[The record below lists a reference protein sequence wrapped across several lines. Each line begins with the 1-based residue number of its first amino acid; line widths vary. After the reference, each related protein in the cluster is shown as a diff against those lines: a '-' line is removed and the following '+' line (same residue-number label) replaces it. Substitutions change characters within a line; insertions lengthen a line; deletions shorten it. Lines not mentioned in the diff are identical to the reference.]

1 MAARKGQVVQYVAD
15 MGQSRD
21 TAEPFA
27 LRGTNQSGMRAQN
40 ERIVLSILRRQ
51 GPLAKTDI
59 ARLTGLSVQAV
70 SVMMRKLEEDG
81 LLERREKLRGKVGQ
95 PLVPM
100 ALAPEGAFFIGLKL
114 GRRSTDLM
122 LVDFL
127 GRPIAVE
134 RNTYPYPTP
143 DAVMRFVTRALPRIS
158 AVLPPELRPRIGGI
172 GIAMPFQ
179 LWNWATYVGA
189 PQPEMD
195 AWRHRDIQAEVAAL
209 SGLPT
214 WIQNDAT
221 SACGAE
227 LVFGREDRPSDFL
240 YVFIAHFIGG
250 GLVLNGKLHTGPT
263 GNAAAIGSMPVPGP
277 DGTMRQLITVGSLA
291 ELERKMVA
299 RGLDAAQI
307 WDRAEDWQLPP
318 EVRQSWI
325 SAAAD
330 GIAHATLCATATAE
344 LKAVMIDG
352 WLPASWRHDLAG
364 AVRASIARL
373 DFAGLDL
380 PAVIEGSVGHLART
394 LGAASIPLS
403 QRFLVEA

>member
-1 MAARKGQVVQYVAD
+1 MQLIDDSGPVRAHGETGV
-15 MGQSRD
+15 
-21 TAEPFA
+21 

-40 ERIVLSILRRQ
+40 ERTVLSILRRN

-59 ARLTGLSVQAV
+59 ARITGLSVQAA
-70 SVMMRKLEEDG
+70 SIIMRKLEEDG

-127 GRPIAVE
+127 GRSIAVE

-143 DAVMRFVTRALPRIS
+143 DAVMRFVTTALPKV
-158 AVLPPELRPRIGGI
+158 ANVLPERLRGRIGGI

-189 PQPEMD
+189 PQSEMD
-195 AWRHRDIQAEVAAL
+195 AWRDRDIQAEVAAL

-214 WIQNDAT
+214 WVQNDAT
-221 SACGAE
+221 SACSAE
-227 LVFGREDRPSDFL
+227 LVFGSEDRPSDFL

-250 GLVLNGKLHTGPT
+250 GLVLNGKLHTGPS
-263 GNAAAIGSMPVPGP
+263 GNAAAIGSMPVPDH

-291 ELERKMVA
+291 GLEQMMIA
-299 RGLDAAQI
+299 RGLAANQI
-307 WDRAEDWQLPP
+307 WDRAEDWRVPVDL
-318 EVRQSWI
+318 RQSWI
-325 SAAAD
+325 RAAAG
-330 GIAHATLCATATAE
+330 GIAHATLCASATAE
-344 LKAVMIDG
+344 LKAVMVDG
-352 WLPASWRHDLAG
+352 WMPAGWRHDLAE
-364 AVRASIARL
+364 AIRHSIATL
-373 DFAGLDL
+373 DFSGIDM
-380 PAVIEGSVGHLART
+380 PQVIEGSMGHLART
-394 LGAASIPLS
+394 LGAASLPLS

>member
-1 MAARKGQVVQYVAD
+1 MQQL
-15 MGQSRD
+15 
-21 TAEPFA
+21 AEIGLERPQGEA
-27 LRGTNQSGMRAQN
+27 IVLRGTNQSGMRAQN
-40 ERIVLSILRRQ
+40 ERTVLSILRRN

-59 ARLTGLSVQAV
+59 ARMTGLSAQAV
-70 SVMMRKLEEDG
+70 SVIMRKLEEDG

-100 ALAPEGAFFIGLKL
+100 ALAADGAFFLGLKI

-127 GRPIAVE
+127 G
-134 RNTYPYPTP
+134 NTMGIRRHTYAYPTP
-143 DAVMRFVTRALPRIS
+143 DTVMRFVERALPRLTD
-158 AVLPPELRPRIGGI
+158 VLSEDQRARIGGI

-189 PQPEMD
+189 PQAEMD

-214 WIQNDAT
+214 WVQNDAT

-240 YVFIAHFIGG
+240 YIFIAHFIGG
-250 GLVLNGKLHTGPT
+250 GLVLNGHLHTGPT
-263 GNAAAIGSMPVPGP
+263 GNAAAIGSIPVPGP
-277 DGTMRQLITVGSLA
+277 EGRMRQLITVGSLA
-291 ELERKMVA
+291 ELERSMVEH
-299 RGLDAAQI
+299 GLDASAI
-307 WDRAEDWQLPP
+307 WDRAEDWPVPQDL
-318 EVRQSWI
+318 RQGWI
-325 SAAAD
+325 SGAAA
-330 GIAHATLCATATAE
+330 GIAHAILCATATVE

-352 WLPASWRHDLAG
+352 WLPADWRQNLVQ
-364 AVRASIARL
+364 AVRDSMATL
-373 DFAGLDL
+373 DFAGLDE
-380 PAVIEGSVGHLART
+380 PQVMEGSVGHLART

-403 QRFLVEA
+403 QRFLIEA

>member
-1 MAARKGQVVQYVAD
+1 MQHLVEIGQDRAQGEAIV
-15 MGQSRD
+15 
-21 TAEPFA
+21 

-81 LLERREKLRGKVGQ
+81 LLDRREKLRGKVGQ

-100 ALAPEGAFFIGLKL
+100 ALAPNGAFFIGLKL

-122 LVDFL
+122 LIDFL
-127 GRPIAVE
+127 GRSIAVE

-143 DAVMRFVTRALPRIS
+143 DAVMDFVTKALPRIS
-158 AVLPPELRPRIGGI
+158 AVLPESLRARIGGV

-189 PQPEMD
+189 PQSEMD

-209 SGLPT
+209 SDWPT
-214 WIQNDAT
+214 WVQNDAT

-277 DGTMRQLITVGSLA
+277 EGTMRQLITVGSLA
-291 ELERKMVA
+291 ELERMMVA

-307 WDRAEDWQLPP
+307 WNSAENWRVPDDLRAA
-318 EVRQSWI
+318 WI
-325 SAAAD
+325 KAAAA
-330 GIAHATLCATATAE
+330 GIAHATLCATATTE
-344 LKAVMIDG
+344 LKAVMVDG
-352 WLPASWRHDLAG
+352 WLPADWRQDLVEAI
-364 AVRASIARL
+364 RTCTDRL
-373 DFAGLDL
+373 DFAGLDV
-380 PAVIEGSVGHLART
+380 PHVIEGSVGHLART

>member
-1 MAARKGQVVQYVAD
+1 MQQIVEIGPDRTQGE
-15 MGQSRD
+15 
-21 TAEPFA
+21 TTA

-40 ERIVLSILRRQ
+40 ERTVLSILRRQ
-51 GPLAKTDI
+51 GALAKTDI
-59 ARLTGLSVQAV
+59 ARITGLSVQAV
-70 SVMMRKLEEDG
+70 SVIMRKLEEDG

-100 ALAPEGAFFIGLKL
+100 ALAAEGAFFVGLKL

-127 GRPIAVE
+127 GRSIAVE
-134 RNTYPYPTP
+134 RHTYPYPTP
-143 DAVMRFVTRALPRIS
+143 DAVMRFVASALPRLS
-158 AVLPPELRPRIGGI
+158 AVLPPRLRARISGI

-189 PQPEMD
+189 PQSEMD

-250 GLVLNGKLHTGPT
+250 GLVLNGKLHTGPS

-277 DGTMRQLITVGSLA
+277 DGKMRQLIATGSLA
-291 ELERKMVA
+291 ELEHALIA

-307 WDRAEDWQLPP
+307 WDRATDWQVPQDL
-318 EVRQSWI
+318 RDAWI
-325 SAAAD
+325 AGAAV
-330 GIAHATLCATATAE
+330 GIAHATLSATATTE
-344 LKAVMIDG
+344 LKAVMVDG
-352 WLPASWRHDLAG
+352 WLPSDWRADLAQ
-364 AVRASIARL
+364 AIRDQMASL
-373 DFAGLDL
+373 DFAGLDM
-380 PAVIEGSVGHLART
+380 PIVIEGSVGHLART

-403 QRFLVEA
+403 QRFLVDA

>member
-1 MAARKGQVVQYVAD
+1 MQQVVDA
-15 MGQSRD
+15 GQSRTQGVGGD
-21 TAEPFA
+21 

-40 ERIVLSILRRQ
+40 ERIVLSILRRR

-59 ARLTGLSVQAV
+59 ARLTGLSLQAV
-70 SVMMRKLEEDG
+70 SVIMRKLEEDG
-81 LLERREKLRGKVGQ
+81 LLERRDKLRGKVGQ

-100 ALAPEGAFFIGLKL
+100 ALAREGAFSLGLKI

-127 GRPIAVE
+127 GQGKAVE

-143 DAVMRFVTRALPRIS
+143 DAVMDFVRDALPRVS
-158 AVLPPELRPRIGGI
+158 AVLPSEMRARISGI

-179 LWNWATYVGA
+179 LWNWASFVGA
-189 PQPEMD
+189 PQAEME

-277 DGTMRQLITVGSLA
+277 DGSMRQLITVGSLSQ
-291 ELERKMVA
+291 LEGMLIA
-299 RGLDAAQI
+299 RGLNAAQI
-307 WDRAEDWQLPP
+307 WDRAEDWQVPDDL
-318 EVRQSWI
+318 RQTWVQ
-325 SAAAD
+325 AAAD

-344 LKAVMIDG
+344 LRAVMIDG
-352 WLPASWRHDLAG
+352 WLPRAWQEALTMATRERLAQ
-364 AVRASIARL
+364 L
-373 DFAGLDL
+373 DFAGLDM
-380 PAVIEGSVGHLART
+380 PAAIEGSVGHLART
-394 LGAASIPLS
+394 LGAAAIPLF

>member
-1 MAARKGQVVQYVAD
+1 MQLITDSGQDRAQGEAVV
-15 MGQSRD
+15 
-21 TAEPFA
+21 

-40 ERIVLSILRRQ
+40 ERTVLSILRRK

-59 ARLTGLSVQAV
+59 ARITGLSVQAV
-70 SVMMRKLEEDG
+70 SVIMRKLEEDG

-127 GRPIAVE
+127 GRSISVE

-143 DAVMRFVTRALPRIS
+143 DAVMRFVTTALPKV
-158 AVLPPELRPRIGGI
+158 ANVLPERLRGRIGGI

-189 PQPEMD
+189 PQSEMD

-214 WIQNDAT
+214 WVQNDAT
-221 SACGAE
+221 SACSAE
-227 LVFGREDRPSDFL
+227 LVFGSEDRPSDFL

-250 GLVLNGKLHTGPT
+250 GLVLNGKLHTGPS

-277 DGTMRQLITVGSLA
+277 DGRMRQLITVGSLA
-291 ELERKMVA
+291 GLERMMIE
-299 RGLDAAQI
+299 RGLAANQI
-307 WDRAEDWQLPP
+307 WDCTEDWNVPDDL
-318 EVRQSWI
+318 RQSWI
-325 SAAAD
+325 KAAAD
-330 GIAHATLCATATAE
+330 GIAHATLCASATAE
-344 LKAVMIDG
+344 LKAVMVDG
-352 WLPASWRHDLAG
+352 WLPAAWRHELAD
-364 AVRASIARL
+364 AIRHSIATL
-373 DFAGLDL
+373 DFAGIDM
-380 PAVIEGSVGHLART
+380 PQVIEGSMGHLART
-394 LGAASIPLS
+394 LGAASLPLS

>member
-1 MAARKGQVVQYVAD
+1 MQHIADIGQGKAQGDLNV
-15 MGQSRD
+15 
-21 TAEPFA
+21 

-59 ARLTGLSVQAV
+59 ARLTGLSLQAV

-100 ALAPEGAFFIGLKL
+100 ALAPEGAFFIGLKI

-127 GRPIAVE
+127 GRSIAVE

-143 DAVMRFVTRALPRIS
+143 DAVMRFVTKALPRIS
-158 AVLPPELRPRIGGI
+158 AVLPEPLRARISGI

-189 PQPEMD
+189 PQSEMD
-195 AWRHRDIQAEVAAL
+195 TWRHRDIQAEVAAL
-209 SGLPT
+209 SGMPT
-214 WIQNDAT
+214 WLQNDAT

-240 YVFIAHFIGG
+240 YIFIAHFIGG
-250 GLVLNGKLHTGPT
+250 GLVLNGKLHTGPS

-277 DGTMRQLITVGSLA
+277 DGAMRQLITVGSLA
-291 ELERKMVA
+291 GLEQMMVA

-307 WDRAEDWQLPP
+307 WDRAENWQVPDDL
-318 EVRQSWI
+318 RRNWI
-325 SAAAD
+325 KAAAD
-330 GIAHATLCATATAE
+330 GIAHATLCASATAE
-344 LKAVMIDG
+344 LKAVMVDG
-352 WLPASWRHDLAG
+352 WLPAGWRQELVA
-364 AVRASIARL
+364 AIRVSITAL

-380 PAVIEGSVGHLART
+380 PLVIEGSVGHLART

-403 QRFLVEA
+403 QRFLAEA

>member
-1 MAARKGQVVQYVAD
+1 MQLIADSAPDRTPGESVV
-15 MGQSRD
+15 
-21 TAEPFA
+21 

-40 ERIVLSILRRQ
+40 ERTVLSILRRH

-59 ARLTGLSVQAV
+59 ARITGLSVQAV

-127 GRPIAVE
+127 GRSIAVE
-134 RNTYPYPTP
+134 RNTYAYPTP
-143 DAVMRFVTRALPRIS
+143 DAVMRFVKSALPKVA
-158 AVLPPELRPRIGGI
+158 AVLPERLRGKISGI

-189 PQPEMD
+189 PQSEMD
-195 AWRHRDIQAEVAAL
+195 AWRDRDIQAEIAAL

-214 WIQNDAT
+214 WVQNDAT
-221 SACGAE
+221 AACSAE
-227 LVFGREDRPSDFL
+227 LVFGSEDRPSDFL

-250 GLVLNGKLHTGPT
+250 GLVLNGKLHTGPS

-277 DGTMRQLITVGSLA
+277 DGRMRQLITVGSLA
-291 ELERKMVA
+291 GLERMMIE
-299 RGLDAAQI
+299 RGLAANQI
-307 WDRAEDWQLPP
+307 WDRAENWKVPDDL
-318 EVRQSWI
+318 RQSWI
-325 SAAAD
+325 KAAAG
-330 GIAHATLCATATAE
+330 GIAHATLCATATTE

-352 WLPASWRHDLAG
+352 WLPSAWRHELAE
-364 AVRASIARL
+364 AIRQSIATL
-373 DFAGLDL
+373 DFAGIDM
-380 PAVIEGSVGHLART
+380 PQVIEGSMGHLART
-394 LGAASIPLS
+394 LGAASLPLS

>member
-1 MAARKGQVVQYVAD
+1 MQHLVDIGQDRAQGEAIV
-15 MGQSRD
+15 
-21 TAEPFA
+21 

-100 ALAPEGAFFIGLKL
+100 ALAPNGAFFIGLKL

-122 LVDFL
+122 LIDFL
-127 GRPIAVE
+127 GRSIAVE

-143 DAVMRFVTRALPRIS
+143 DAVMDFVTKALPRIS
-158 AVLPPELRPRIGGI
+158 AVLPESLRARIGGV

-189 PQPEMD
+189 PQSEMD

-209 SGLPT
+209 SDWPT
-214 WIQNDAT
+214 WVQNDAT

-277 DGTMRQLITVGSLA
+277 EGTMRQLITVGSLA
-291 ELERKMVA
+291 ELERMMVA

-307 WDRAEDWQLPP
+307 WNSAENWRVPDDLRAA
-318 EVRQSWI
+318 WI
-325 SAAAD
+325 KAAAA
-330 GIAHATLCATATAE
+330 GIAHATLCATATTE
-344 LKAVMIDG
+344 LKAVMVDG
-352 WLPASWRHDLAG
+352 WLPADWRQDLVEAIRTCTDG
-364 AVRASIARL
+364 L
-373 DFAGLDL
+373 DFAGLDV
-380 PAVIEGSVGHLART
+380 PHVIEGSVGHLART

>member
-1 MAARKGQVVQYVAD
+1 MQLITDSGQDRAQGEAVV
-15 MGQSRD
+15 
-21 TAEPFA
+21 

-40 ERIVLSILRRQ
+40 ERTVLSILRRK

-59 ARLTGLSVQAV
+59 ARITGLSVQAV
-70 SVMMRKLEEDG
+70 SVIMRKLEEDG

-127 GRPIAVE
+127 GRSISVE

-143 DAVMRFVTRALPRIS
+143 DAVMRFVTTALPKV
-158 AVLPPELRPRIGGI
+158 ANVLPERLRGRIGGI

-189 PQPEMD
+189 PQSEMD

-214 WIQNDAT
+214 WVQNDAT
-221 SACGAE
+221 SACSAE
-227 LVFGREDRPSDFL
+227 LVFGSEDRPSDFL

-250 GLVLNGKLHTGPT
+250 GLVLNGKLHTGPS

-277 DGTMRQLITVGSLA
+277 DGRMRQLITVGSLA
-291 ELERKMVA
+291 GLERMMIE
-299 RGLDAAQI
+299 RGLAANQI
-307 WDRAEDWQLPP
+307 WDCTEDWNVPDDL
-318 EVRQSWI
+318 RQSWI
-325 SAAAD
+325 KAAAD
-330 GIAHATLCATATAE
+330 GIAHATLCASATAE
-344 LKAVMIDG
+344 IKAVMVDG
-352 WLPASWRHDLAG
+352 WLPAAWRHELAD
-364 AVRASIARL
+364 AIRHSIATL
-373 DFAGLDL
+373 DFAGIDM
-380 PAVIEGSVGHLART
+380 PQVIEGSMGHLART
-394 LGAASIPLS
+394 LGAASLPLS

>member
-1 MAARKGQVVQYVAD
+1 VQ
-15 MGQSRD
+15 QL
-21 TAEPFA
+21 AEIGVERPQGEAFV

-40 ERIVLSILRRQ
+40 ELTVLSILRRN

-59 ARLTGLSVQAV
+59 ARMTGLSAQAI
-70 SVMMRKLEEDG
+70 SVIMRKLEEDG

-100 ALAPEGAFFIGLKL
+100 ALSPDGAFFLGLKI

-127 GRPIAVE
+127 GRNIGVE
-134 RNTYPYPTP
+134 RHTYPYPTP
-143 DAVMRFVTRALPRIS
+143 DAVIRFVERALPKLSENLPGELRLRIS
-158 AVLPPELRPRIGGI
+158 GI

-189 PQPEMD
+189 PQAEMD
-195 AWRHRDIQAEVAAL
+195 TWRHRDIQAEVAAL

-250 GLVLNGKLHTGPT
+250 GLVLNGRLHTGPT
-263 GNAAAIGSMPVPGP
+263 GNAAAIGSMPVPGTE
-277 DGTMRQLITVGSLA
+277 GQMRQLITVGSLA
-291 ELERKMVA
+291 ELERAMVA
-299 RGLDAAQI
+299 RQLDASQI
-307 WDRAEDWQLPP
+307 WDRAEAWQVPQDL
-318 EVRQSWI
+318 RDNWI
-325 SAAAD
+325 NGAAA
-330 GIAHATLCATATAE
+330 GIAHAILCATATVE

-352 WLPASWRHDLAG
+352 WLPADWRQSLVLATRKSMG
-364 AVRASIARL
+364 SL
-373 DFAGLDL
+373 DFAGLDEPQVL
-380 PAVIEGSVGHLART
+380 EGTVGYLART

-403 QRFLVEA
+403 QRFLIEA

>member
-1 MAARKGQVVQYVAD
+1 MQDLAEIGQIRTNAD
-15 MGQSRD
+15 NS
-21 TAEPFA
+21 A

-100 ALAPEGAFFIGLKL
+100 ALAADGAFFVGLKL

-127 GRPIAVE
+127 GHSLAVR
-134 RNTYPYPTP
+134 RNTYRYPTP
-143 DAVMRFVTRALPRIS
+143 DAVMAFVAQALPQVC
-158 AVLPPELRPRIGGI
+158 AVLPPALRPRIMGI

-189 PQPEMD
+189 PQSDMD

-214 WIQNDAT
+214 WVQNDAT

-227 LVFGREDRPSDFL
+227 LVFGQDERPSDFL

-250 GLVLNGKLHTGPT
+250 GLVLNGKLHKGPS

-277 DGTMRQLITVGSLA
+277 DGAPRQLITVGSLA
-291 ELERKMVA
+291 ELERKLVA

-307 WDRAEDWQLPP
+307 WDRTADWDVPADLRT
-318 EVRQSWI
+318 EWI
-325 SAAAD
+325 AAAAD
-330 GIAHATLCATATAE
+330 GIAHAMLCATATAD
-344 LKAVMIDG
+344 LKAVMLDG
-352 WLPASWRHDLAG
+352 WLPADWRRDLVTATRDSM
-364 AVRASIARL
+364 AKL
-373 DFAGLDL
+373 DFAGLDM
-380 PAVIEGSVGHLART
+380 PAVITGSVGHLART
-394 LGAASIPLS
+394 LGAAAIPLS

>member
-1 MAARKGQVVQYVAD
+1 MRQIMENGLLREQ
-15 MGQSRD
+15 RE
-21 TAEPFA
+21 TIA

-81 LLERREKLRGKVGQ
+81 LLERRAPLRGKVGQ

-100 ALAPEGAFFIGLKL
+100 ALAAEGAFFVGLKI

-122 LVDFL
+122 LIDFL
-127 GRPIAVE
+127 GKSRAIE
-134 RNTYPYPTP
+134 RTTYPYPTP
-143 DAVMRFVTRALPRIS
+143 QAVMGFVKQSLPRIS
-158 AVLPPELRPRIGGI
+158 ASLPPSLQPRITGI

-179 LWNWATYVGA
+179 LWNWASYVGA
-189 PQPEMD
+189 PPAEMD
-195 AWRHRDIQAEVAAL
+195 AWRNCDIQAEVAEL

-240 YVFIAHFIGG
+240 YVYIAHFIGG
-250 GLVLNGKLHTGPT
+250 GLVLNGKLHKGPN

-277 DGTMRQLITVGSLA
+277 GGTMRQLITVGSLS
-291 ELERKMVA
+291 ELENMLVA

-307 WDRAEDWQLPP
+307 WDRAEDWRVP
-318 EVRQSWI
+318 EDIRRNWI
-325 SAAAD
+325 EAAAK
-330 GIAHATLCATATAE
+330 GIAHAILCAVATAE
-344 LKAVMIDG
+344 LKAVMLDG
-352 WLPASWRHDLAG
+352 WMPTEWRAELTQAIRTHMAG
-364 AVRASIARL
+364 L
-373 DFAGLDL
+373 DFAGLDAPL
-380 PAVIEGSVGHLART
+380 VIEGSVGHLART
-394 LGAASIPLS
+394 LGAATIPLS
-403 QRFLVEA
+403 QRYLVDA

>member
-1 MAARKGQVVQYVAD
+1 MQLIADSGPDRAQGDAVV
-15 MGQSRD
+15 
-21 TAEPFA
+21 

-40 ERIVLSILRRQ
+40 ERTLLSILRRQ

-59 ARLTGLSVQAV
+59 AKITGLSVQAV
-70 SVMMRKLEEDG
+70 SVIMRKLEEDG

-127 GRPIAVE
+127 GRSIAVE

-143 DAVMRFVTRALPRIS
+143 DAVMRFVTAALPKVA
-158 AVLPPELRPRIGGI
+158 AVLPERLRGRIGGI

-189 PQPEMD
+189 PQSEMD
-195 AWRHRDIQAEVAAL
+195 AWRDRDIQAEVAAL

-214 WIQNDAT
+214 WVQNDAT
-221 SACGAE
+221 SACSAE
-227 LVFGREDRPSDFL
+227 LVFGSEDRPSDFL

-250 GLVLNGKLHTGPT
+250 GLVLNGKLHTGPS

-277 DGTMRQLITVGSLA
+277 DGKMRQLITVGSLA
-291 ELERKMVA
+291 GLERMMIG
-299 RGLDAAQI
+299 RGLAANQI
-307 WDRAEDWQLPP
+307 WDRAEDWQVPDDLK
-318 EVRQSWI
+318 QSWI
-325 SAAAD
+325 QAAAG
-330 GIAHATLCATATAE
+330 GIAHATLCATATTE

-352 WLPASWRHDLAG
+352 WLPAVWRHDLTE
-364 AVRASIARL
+364 AVLKAVSAL
-373 DFAGLDL
+373 DFAGIDV
-380 PAVIEGSVGHLART
+380 PQVIEGSMGHLART
-394 LGAASIPLS
+394 LGAASLPLS

>member
-1 MAARKGQVVQYVAD
+1 MQHLAELGQDRTPQDAH
-15 MGQSRD
+15 
-21 TAEPFA
+21 A

-100 ALAPEGAFFIGLKL
+100 ALAATGAYFIGLKL

-122 LVDFL
+122 LIDFL
-127 GRPIAVE
+127 GHGIAVE
-134 RNTYPYPTP
+134 RTTYPYPTP
-143 DAVMRFVTRALPRIS
+143 DAVMGFVTKALPRIS
-158 AVLPPELRPRIGGI
+158 AALPAAQRSRISGI

-189 PQPEMD
+189 PQAEMD

-209 SGLPT
+209 SDLPT
-214 WIQNDAT
+214 WVQNDAT

-227 LVFGREDRPSDFL
+227 LVFGQEDRPSDFL

-277 DGTMRQLITVGSLA
+277 DGQMRQLITVGSLA
-291 ELERKMVA
+291 GLEAKMVE
-299 RGLDAAQI
+299 RGLDATHI
-307 WDRAEDWQLPP
+307 WDRADQWQVPDDL
-318 EVRQSWI
+318 RQNWI
-325 SAAAD
+325 RAAAD
-330 GIAHATLCATATAE
+330 GIAHATLCATATTE
-344 LKAVMIDG
+344 LRAVMVDG
-352 WLPASWRHDLAG
+352 WLPVDWRHDLVEAI
-364 AVRASIARL
+364 RQSCARL
-373 DFAGLDL
+373 DFAGLDV
-380 PAVIEGSVGHLART
+380 PQVIEGSVGHLART

-403 QRFLVEA
+403 QRFLVDA